1 MSGFRPILSEKRPTN
16 GPSNARETEYAVKT
30 SPISIP
36 LAAKARAYKGRIGAM
51 IPNPNWAV
59 AVARNRLAKI
69 RFNPEV
75 LLYVNAVEFWAW
87 GG

>member
-1 MSGFRPILSEKRPTN
+1 
-16 GPSNARETEYAVKT
+16 
-30 SPISIP
+30 
-36 LAAKARAYKGRIGAM
+36 M